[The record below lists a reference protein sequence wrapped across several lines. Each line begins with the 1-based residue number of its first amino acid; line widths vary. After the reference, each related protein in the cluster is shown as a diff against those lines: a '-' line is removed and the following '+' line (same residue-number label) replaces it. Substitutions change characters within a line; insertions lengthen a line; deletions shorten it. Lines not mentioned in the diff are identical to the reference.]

1 MTGTHIKW
9 DENSV
14 KTLELTDLRTSFRI
28 SAETIKMDRV
38 ILLFVKKQ
46 QTKQMGDISDLC
58 LLNVKHQRV
67 FFLFFILSM
76 GVEVG

>member
-1 MTGTHIKW
+1 
-9 DENSV
+9 
-14 KTLELTDLRTSFRI
+14 
-28 SAETIKMDRV
+28 MDRV